1 MNASTWKQ
9 KLKRQ
14 KKAGALWDVI
24 EQQEWDFIFRH
35 FSQCQ
40 ESHLPPEMRPRPK
53 HTDEEKASEDAE
65 DDETSEDEEDGEGS
79 EDEEDG
85 EGSADA

>member
-1 MNASTWKQ
+1 MNATAWKN

-24 EQQEWDFIFRH
+24 EQHAWEFTYRH

-40 ESHLPPEMRPRPK
+40 ESHLPPEMRPNPNPPVNK
-53 HTDEEKASEDAE
+53 
-65 DDETSEDEEDGEGS
+65 EGS
-79 EDEEDG
+79 VDAGVG